1 MPEAGRILLCP
12 SYIWSL
18 SADPPSPALPTLT
31 YGVCPGCC
39 PSSCI
44 LSTYMNIPAPASHNL
59 MACAFLVQGN
69 VQYKLKAS
77 NKEDDTVHI
86 VEARVLGQDGQILA
100 WLKERAVS
108 SLTVCHTDDVQWL
121 TNQPNHILASSGRL
135 DEHSTPLPCY
145 LYQRCSVRV

>member
-1 MPEAGRILLCP
+1 MMILIMGGRGSAGSWKDP
-12 SYIWSL
+12 SCAPLTYGVFQQTHP
-18 SADPPSPALPTLT
+18 PPSMPPLT

-100 WLKERAVS
+100 
-108 SLTVCHTDDVQWL
+108 
-121 TNQPNHILASSGRL
+121 
-135 DEHSTPLPCY
+135 
-145 LYQRCSVRV
+145 